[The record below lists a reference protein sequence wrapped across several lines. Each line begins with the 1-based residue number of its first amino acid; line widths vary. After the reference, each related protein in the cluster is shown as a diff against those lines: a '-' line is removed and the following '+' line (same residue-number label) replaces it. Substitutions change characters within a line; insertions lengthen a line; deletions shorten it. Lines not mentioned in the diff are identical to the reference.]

1 MDTSQNEVRAKL
13 ARHLAALANHG
24 GGYLIFGVD
33 DTTRKPQGQ
42 TSLDRALFGEDAISG
57 IVKRY
62 LDPPFQ
68 CQTAWTICDGVEYP
82 VVIAPTHGARPIIA
96 KTDGPHDGKSRPIGV
111 RQGEIYVRAP
121 GPESIAIRTPEDWT
135 ALLERCLSHRADLLA
150 NIMHRAIG
158 RPSKPALIVSQML
171 TAASDATADDFISQV
186 AATQI
191 PPEDEIWFRPKSQNF
206 TVNGYALVGN
216 DGDLLAIENPS
227 TLNEH
232 VGTALRSHFQRSN
245 MPFRHVRAAERAPQF
260 RTAKLLER
268 EVGYLEGM
276 RLPTMPV
283 ARGTE
288 DYWRIYEQ
296 GIVTI
301 AESYLEDH
309 IAFRTGSRLRFLL
322 VSESLARMHGLLAH
336 ARLIGEQTPAV
347 NQIVVRMDWRGLRNR
362 TLCWDRDTVVFGG
375 KKLADDRFARTFTLS
390 WSELRGSYFPALR
403 RTLIPFF
410 SMFDFPGQPDAAT
423 WLTQTLVQEE
433 LTKIDHGMRL
443 FEDASSH
450 QT

>member
-1 MDTSQNEVRAKL
+1 
-13 ARHLAALANHG
+13 
-24 GGYLIFGVD
+24 
-33 DTTRKPQGQ
+33 
-42 TSLDRALFGEDAISG
+42 
-57 IVKRY
+57 
-62 LDPPFQ
+62 
-68 CQTAWTICDGVEYP
+68 
-82 VVIAPTHGARPIIA
+82 
-96 KTDGPHDGKSRPIGV
+96 V

-121 GPESIAIRTPEDWT
+121 GPESIAIKSPEDWT

-191 PPEDEIWFRPKSQNF
+191 PPEDEIWFRAKSQNF

-227 TLNEH
+227 TLNER
-232 VGTALRSHFQRSN
+232 VSTALRSHFQRSN

-276 RLPTMPV
+276 RLPAMPV

-309 IAFRTGSRLRFLL
+309 IAFRMGSRLRFLL
-322 VSESLARMHGLLAH
+322 V
-336 ARLIGEQTPAV
+336 
-347 NQIVVRMDWRGLRNR
+347 
-362 TLCWDRDTVVFGG
+362 VVFGR
-375 KKLADDRFARTFTLS
+375 KKLADDRFVRTFTLS
-390 WSELRGSYFPALR
+390 WSELRGSYFSAFR
-403 RTLIPFF
+403 RTLLPFF
-410 SMFDFPGQPDAAT
+410 SMFDFPGQTDAAI
-423 WLTQTLVQEE
+423 WLTQTLAQEE

-443 FEDASSH
+443 FEDDSSH